1 MHGKPYVDGVIIDI
15 CKRSFRIVSDTGAEQ
30 VIKCETPQ
38 EFLDVLDVCHQFLDK
53 HEIQYAEIATK
64 PKRKTRKRPTSD
76 TNEKL

>member
-15 CKRSFRIVSDTGAEQ
+15 CKRSFCIVSDTGAEQ
-30 VIKCETPQ
+30 VIMCETPQ
-38 EFLDVLDVCHQFLDK
+38 EFLDVLHVCHQFLDK
-53 HEIQYAEIATK
+53 HEIEYAKLVTK

>member
-38 EFLDVLDVCHQFLDK
+38 EFLDVLDVCHQFLDD